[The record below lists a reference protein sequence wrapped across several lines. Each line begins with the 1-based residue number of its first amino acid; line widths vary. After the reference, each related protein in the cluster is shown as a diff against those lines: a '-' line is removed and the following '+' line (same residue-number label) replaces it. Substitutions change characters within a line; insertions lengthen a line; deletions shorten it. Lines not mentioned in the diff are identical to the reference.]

1 MNGPGYE
8 QLTLFP
14 AASRANPSPKPDSA
28 EARAMTA
35 TSGRRCLELST
46 SCGLLGSLER
56 MLLTSSIWRSTM
68 CFLTWKVKATP
79 HGRLWFQLA
88 ASALRT
94 KDADL
99 QSWPTPTAMDAA
111 GLARHL
117 RKGATP
123 TRSLLLCQKV
133 AYLAGGGTGNLN
145 PEWTEWLMGFPTGWT
160 ESDASETR
168 FARPSSS
175 PSSNKSD

>member
-1 MNGPGYE
+1 MNGPDYE

-79 HGRLWFQLA
+79 HG
-88 ASALRT
+88 
-94 KDADL
+94 
-99 QSWPTPTAMDAA
+99 A

-117 RKGATP
+117 RKDATS

-133 AYLAGGGTGNLN
+133 AYLAGGVL
-145 PEWTEWLMGFPTGWT
+145 EI
-160 ESDASETR
+160 
-168 FARPSSS
+168 
-175 PSSNKSD
+175 

>member
-1 MNGPGYE
+1 MNGPDYE

-14 AASRANPSPKPDSA
+14 AASHASPSPKPDSA

-46 SCGLLGSLER
+46 SYGPLGSLER

-94 KDADL
+94 KDTDL
-99 QSWPTPTAMDAA
+99 QSWPTPTAMDAS
-111 GLARHL
+111 GLARH
-117 RKGATP
+117 RRMDASP
-123 TRSLLLCQKV
+123 TRSMLLCQRV

-160 ESDASETR
+160 ELDASETR
-168 FARPSSS
+168 CARPSSS